1 MKKKILRIILT
12 ILPVV
17 CLFVTYMIVAIPFGG
32 RKSNN
37 KGDDGGYQGAYFAKA
52 SEGSPAYGQ
61 SKSYKGGVV
70 FIEPNASYT
79 MNGGSITGT
88 SRKFGGA
95 VYVSNGATFTMNAGR
110 ISSCTA
116 TYGGAIYVES
126 GGNLILNGGTIT
138 ANSANYGPS
147 IYVESGASIT
157 IGGDAVL
164 DSNGMMYET
173 LLDISDEEIEL
184 DVDIYTRYVTIGS
197 YPQSVA
203 NADMQTIL
211 TNWANGIT
219 SNSIES
225 GGTEFVENYGRLY
238 TYTDG
243 NVYVYDQCYG
253 GYDFGENGEIYAADG
268 EYLWFKVEPIKWW
281 IINPDGYEAGMTD
294 FWLLS
299 EKALTTSELTTTSD
313 IYDSGDNKFG
323 WGSERIRTWLNSGF
337 YNFAFTDA
345 DKDIIENSYNL
356 NNSIVDG
363 VENDSEN
370 YATYDY
376 VFLLS
381 RDEMNPE
388 SYSNCT
394 GLETILWGL
403 GANINFEKADYSNL
417 MLNGYNINHTML
429 RTTTSFEWYDDVN
442 YNTAYTYWVWDN
454 DMSNVDDSIY
464 SGSWGMVYT
473 TISYIRPSIKL
484 SI

>member
-17 CLFVTYMIVAIPFGG
+17 CLFVTYLIVAIPFGG
-32 RKSNN
+32 RKDNN

-95 VYVSNGATFTMNAGR
+95 VYVSSGATFTMNAGK

-184 DVDIYTRYVTIGS
+184 DVDVYTRYVTIGS

-219 SNSIES
+219 SDSIES

-253 GYDFGENGEIYAADG
+253 GYF
-268 EYLWFKVEPIKWW
+268 F
-281 IINPDGYEAGMTD
+281 
-294 FWLLS
+294 
-299 EKALTTSELTTTSD
+299 
-313 IYDSGDNKFG
+313 
-323 WGSERIRTWLNSGF
+323 R
-337 YNFAFTDA
+337 
-345 DKDIIENSYNL
+345 
-356 NNSIVDG
+356 
-363 VENDSEN
+363 
-370 YATYDY
+370 
-376 VFLLS
+376 
-381 RDEMNPE
+381 
-388 SYSNCT
+388 
-394 GLETILWGL
+394 
-403 GANINFEKADYSNL
+403 
-417 MLNGYNINHTML
+417 
-429 RTTTSFEWYDDVN
+429 
-442 YNTAYTYWVWDN
+442 
-454 DMSNVDDSIY
+454 
-464 SGSWGMVYT
+464 
-473 TISYIRPSIKL
+473 
-484 SI
+484 